1 MLEKKSYG
9 ASVVRSSSHWHLPT
23 ARRYATRH
31 SGRYR
36 HHCTASRY
44 YSLVAFSV
52 AAAAA
57 TNTTVAGLRNQA
69 NWLKD
74 AYSCFPLFRPTM
86 LSEAPSIGSFSF
98 PWSWLEASLC
108 SIWSW
113 VCWAGKFVWSLSQP
127 WGRLCPP
134 HYHPNPLLFRSIYPH
149 EIPHPLYLKASAEIQ
164 FKPDLY
170 SQFFSLKF
178 LKNAN
183 VERRGK
189 WIPTDSLYP
198 SFTFTSTTPYYPPL
212 VYLDVPIFR
221 L

>member
-1 MLEKKSYG
+1 MLPKIPSKTLQYNSAIHPQNMLKKTLTG
-9 ASVVRSSSHWHLPT
+9 ASVVRTSSHWHLPT

-52 AAAAA
+52 AAAA
-57 TNTTVAGLRNQA
+57 NTTVAGLRNQA

-74 AYSCFPLFRPTM
+74 AYSCFPVFRPTM

-134 HYHPNPLLFRSIYPH
+134 TLSP
-149 EIPHPLYLKASAEIQ
+149 Q
-164 FKPDLY
+164 
-170 SQFFSLKF
+170 
-178 LKNAN
+178 
-183 VERRGK
+183 
-189 WIPTDSLYP
+189 
-198 SFTFTSTTPYYPPL
+198 PPL
-212 VYLDVPIFR
+212 IPIDIPSRDPPPPLSQGVCWNSIQIWFVFSVF
-221 L
+221 

>member
-1 MLEKKSYG
+1 MLPKIPSNTLHFNSAIHPKQPKILNVLKKRPYG
-9 ASVVRSSSHWHLPT
+9 ASVVRTSSHWHLPT

-52 AAAAA
+52 AAAA
-57 TNTTVAGLRNQA
+57 NTTVAGLRNQA

-74 AYSCFPLFRPTM
+74 AYSYFPVFRPTM

-134 HYHPNPLLFRSIYPH
+134 HYHPNPLLFRSISPH

-164 FKPDLY
+164 FKSDLY
-170 SQFFSLKF
+170 SQFLRD
-178 LKNAN
+178 L
-183 VERRGK
+183 
-189 WIPTDSLYP
+189 
-198 SFTFTSTTPYYPPL
+198 
-212 VYLDVPIFR
+212 
-221 L
+221 